1 MALINWHYFTL
12 FFFDDRSYRFVNYGK
27 IKDIYEFLK
36 I

>member
-1 MALINWHYFTL
+1 MALIGIISRFI
-12 FFFDDRSYRFVNYGK
+12 FDDRSYRFVNYGK